1 MGWKQRWEED
11 HWIDKDPTVNLNG
24 LLICQISGPKKELDH
39 FYLPR
44 HMEGLVRKFERLAPC
59 PYKLVQWPIGVQQDT
74 QVAVLYLV
82 PYLLPRKQGFV
93 SRERHFPKTQA
104 ASKCIVQ
111 LFNEDTQLVGI
122 EWKLYGYLKDGPMY
136 IYTYIR
142 FFKGCRCNS
151 LVLLGARKPFG
162 MPLKLSLDASDDR
175 VMCKPQ
181 SVRLYLFQPKVIPL
195 LHPC

>member
-1 MGWKQRWEED
+1 M
-11 HWIDKDPTVNLNG
+11 NS

-111 LFNEDTQLVGI
+111 RRHTTCWYRMKTLRVSEGWTYV
-122 EWKLYGYLKDGPMY
+122 Y

-151 LVLLGARKPFG
+151 LALLGARKPFG